1 MRFSGRRFVV
11 LAGMTAAAL
20 VANLVFALLI
30 HLEPTASATNWIDTW
45 GLTVLA
51 AGAAVPGAMAGRK
64 NSGRHRWA
72 WWLIGLAG
80 VAWAVGN
87 ILYIVYPDAQS
98 PSLNDLFY
106 LGAAPL
112 AGVGLVMIGSQ
123 QVTRVGVIRLVLDGL
138 TVIPATV
145 FISWALVLHTI
156 WQADTN
162 PASGYSVA
170 ATVTYLAYPVTDIVL
185 VAFALLVFARQ
196 TGRFRL
202 SIGFIAAGY
211 LGLAIADS
219 GFNYYSSIGTYVGDT
234 VFWTELG
241 YSAGFSLIALGLL
254 AAWLRS
260 ARATATPASVAST
273 PRDLGLF
280 SYLPVAAAAV
290 IAIWQELIQAPGDN
304 VLFWSGLMVLVLVL
318 IRQMLALRENDS
330 LSRALERRVGE
341 VLQERRNLKDSEESF
356 RSLFDQNPQ
365 PMFVS
370 KPETGFG
377 DADWKFLSV
386 NRSALELYGYTRDEF
401 LSLGPRDLR
410 AAGALGLLETDLRS
424 VVEGRVR
431 FDGIQHRTK
440 SGDVLDVELDVRETR
455 FEGQSAKLVCTRNVT
470 ERMRLQRELEHQAF
484 HDGLT
489 GLPNRSLFHD
499 RLEHAHQRLQ
509 RNAGLYAVLMVDVDN
524 FKTVNDSLG
533 HGVGD
538 ALLVEVANR
547 LTQTM
552 RPGDT
557 TARLGGDEFA
567 ILLEDLP
574 DEQGAAA
581 AATRLRGALVTP
593 FSVGGR
599 ALTVTAT
606 VGIATSTGTDVPS
619 DVVRNA
625 DVALYVGK
633 ASGKDR
639 HDVFSEDMH
648 AAALERLTLE
658 QDLRDGI
665 GHAELMLQYQ
675 PKVDARSGHLRGVE
689 ALVRWNHPT
698 RGRLYPDA
706 FIPLAEQSGLITDV
720 DEWVLQEA
728 CRQARAWSTSD
739 TGQIPVAVNVS
750 GKNLVAA
757 RLVTHVQTALAASC
771 LDPHLLELEITEST
785 AIPRD
790 AETQR
795 LLQEIRELG
804 VRIAVDD
811 FGTGYSVFSRLEEFR
826 MDTLKIDLSFVRA
839 IEAGKDA
846 PIVDAMISMGRSLGL
861 VVVAEGVET
870 ELQREYL
877 TTKGCSQLQG
887 YLISRPV
894 NAADLAAWA
903 KRIGVALPG
912 DQAGWPKA
920 S

>member
-1 MRFSGRRFVV
+1 M
-11 LAGMTAAAL
+11 AGVAL

-30 HLEPTASATNWIDTW
+30 QLAPTANFTNWIDTW
-45 GLTVLA
+45 GLTALA
-51 AGAAVPGAMAGRK
+51 ALTAVPAAMAGRA
-64 NSGRHRWA
+64 NRGRRRWA

-80 VAWAVGN
+80 IAWAVGN
-87 ILYIVYPDAQS
+87 TLYIVQANAQS

-106 LGAAPL
+106 LGAVPL
-112 AGVGLVMIGSQ
+112 AALGLVMIGSQ
-123 QVTRVGVIRLVLDGL
+123 RATRVGVVRLVLDGL
-138 TVIPATV
+138 TVLPATV
-145 FISWALVLHTI
+145 FISWALVLHTL

-170 ATVTYLAYPVTDIVL
+170 ETVTYLAYPVTDIVL
-185 VAFALLVFARQ
+185 VAFALLVVARQ
-196 TGRFRL
+196 TRRSRL
-202 SIGFIAAGY
+202 SIGLIAAGY

-219 GFNYYSSIGTYVGDT
+219 GFNYYSSVGTYVGKT

-241 YSAGFSLIALGLL
+241 YSVGFSLIALGLL
-254 AAWLRS
+254 DVWLRS
-260 ARATATPASVAST
+260 SRATATASAALI
-273 PRDLGLF
+273 PRDLGLL

-290 IAIWQELIQAPGDN
+290 IAIRQELIHAPGDA
-304 VLFWSGLMVLVLVL
+304 VLFWSGLTVLVLVL
-318 IRQMLALRENDS
+318 IRQTLALRENDS
-330 LSRALERRVGE
+330 LSRTLERRVAE
-341 VLQERRNLKDSEESF
+341 VLQERRNLKSSEGSF

-370 KPETGFG
+370 KPETGRFG
-377 DADWKFLSV
+377 DGDWRFLSV

-410 AAGALGLLETDLRS
+410 TGGAPGLLAADLRS
-424 VVEGRVR
+424 VVDGRVR

-440 SGDVLDVELDVRETR
+440 SGDVLDVELEVRETR
-455 FEGQSAKLVCTRNVT
+455 FEGNSAKLVCTRNVT
-470 ERMRLQRELEHQAF
+470 ETVRLQRELEHQAF

-509 RNAGLYAVLMVDVDN
+509 RNAGLYAVLMVDLDN

-533 HGVGD
+533 HGAGD
-538 ALLVEVANR
+538 ALLVEVAKR
-547 LTQTM
+547 LTHTM
-552 RPGDT
+552 RPSDT

-574 DEQGAAA
+574 DEQGAATA
-581 AATRLRGALVTP
+581 ANRLRGALLAP
-593 FSVGGR
+593 FSVGSR

-606 VGIATSTGTDVPS
+606 VGVATGGGGDVPS

-633 ASGKDR
+633 AGGKDR
-639 HDVFSEDMH
+639 HHMFSEDMH
-648 AAALERLTLE
+648 ASALERLTLE

-665 GHAELMLQYQ
+665 GHAELMLEYQ
-675 PKVDARSGHLRGVE
+675 PKVDARSGQLRGVE

-698 RGRLYPDA
+698 RGRLSPDA
-706 FIPLAEQSGLITDV
+706 FIPLAEQCGLITDV
-720 DEWVLQEA
+720 DDWVLREA
-728 CRQARAWSTSD
+728 CRQARVWSTSD

-757 RLVTHVQTALAASC
+757 RLMTCVQRALAESS
-771 LDPHLLELEITEST
+771 LDPRLLELEITESS

-790 AETQR
+790 SETLS

-804 VRIAVDD
+804 VKIAVDD
-811 FGTGYSVFSRLEEFR
+811 FGTGYSVFSRLQGFW

-861 VVVAEGVET
+861 LVVAEGVET
-870 ELQREYL
+870 EIQREYL
-877 TTKGCSQLQG
+877 TRKGCSQLQG

-894 NAADLAAWA
+894 GAADLAAWS
-903 KRIGVALPG
+903 KRIDVGFLGNQKAL
-912 DQAGWPKA
+912 PKA